1 MATVKVIGRVE
12 VSVGNVRIVDVDGN
26 LRDTGYDGLM
36 YEGEQIYSD
45 DVNALFQIKYLALPE
60 ATAYDG
66 IFRVLA
72 DGSVIAG
79 LEGNEN
85 FFGED
90 IDFME
95 TAAGDAGV
103 EGSSAFLEEV
113 PVDESS
119 LLGFGRGADD
129 TGYGGGIVNFVEVS
143 DTDGTPPVITS
154 DNEVIFDEN
163 DPDAVMTI
171 TALDTS
177 ALTFSISGLDS
188 ALFSIDPV
196 TGVLRF
202 NDAPDYENPLD
213 AGGDNEYN
221 LLVTVTD
228 ALGNFTTQLLSINV
242 NNLNDNIPTAE
253 DAANSAVE
261 DGVVVSGQLVGEDA
275 DGNEIRYELG
285 EDTLGEDEG
294 TLVFNSDGSY
304 TYDVGDDFQDL
315 ADGESRIVNF
325 TYKTVEV
332 GPPLSEPSDAGPFES
347 IEATVTIVITG
358 TNDRP
363 VVKYLHDG
371 GTEADGTQIFDGQLV
386 LHHDVDF
393 TDTHT
398 FEIDST
404 NQNTT
409 VSGGYEGA
417 GTPNTVFNV
426 GTGEDPIYAK
436 VISSSDGLDSLVL
449 DSIVVDSDGAFH
461 ITGDFDALAEGETA
475 TIRFRYVAVDDSG
488 VGTNPALG
496 ESDTS
501 KSKMVEMTIM
511 GTNDAPMIMT
521 GETGLTF
528 ISESAGYNNVLGIYV
543 LDEAGNPTDPQIIMT
558 DTNSGGAYTT
568 PIDLAFGSFGL
579 FILPNGDY
587 DGIEEATL
595 SFDGTQ
601 LLIDGNPV
609 NVYYDNNDWNPS
621 GLDHFDIIANA
632 DGSVNIKVEDLNLGD
647 NDRNDLQIKLTPI
660 GGSVGGTVV
669 ELADGHEGEGTA
681 LLTTDGTLDFDDL
694 DISDIHT
701 VSVVAT
707 PNGEDYI
714 GTFSASITT
723 PATGDGVGEISW
735 DYSVLDGLLD
745 PMGQYDSVVQ
755 TYTVTV
761 DDGHGGTDTQVITIT
776 LQGTNDAPEVMA
788 ENITKV
794 ADNVTTTDIPSGE
807 DVTAMTF
814 LTPIIPFL
822 PPLLTSDDA
831 EVHIKTHGRYAVD
844 DQNVGFLGFG
854 LDGDKEQ
861 FIDSKGFWN
870 EGILFDFDSPVSEVT
885 IGFQAF
891 GNHDRALVQ
900 LYNDNGDVVGFRY
913 VTSHNN
919 LHQITIDE
927 GVSFSKMGVFALDS
941 INVTDFRITSI
952 SAMGEMDTV
961 LPFVIDDSMLL
972 ANDTDAEGDAIHVEL
987 VDGKL
992 LDAGGTEIGTV
1003 TINGDGDIQVTPDAD
1018 VDFDTS
1024 VAAYANFAYVVVD
1037 EHGATSEATTAT
1049 IDVAVG
1055 TVVGSQVGYVP
1066 DGPQEFIIGTDSDAV
1081 DALSDNVLTVSDTLD
1096 LSHVSTINTIELGE
1110 DATVTGSADLGH
1122 ITAADVMD
1130 ATDLDNT
1137 LVIQSTDGNAHDQVD
1152 VHESFG
1158 DASTVFSDGQWYAEY
1173 SADGATLLV
1182 EIDPPIDIV

>member
-1 MATVKVIGRVE
+1 MATGKVIGRVE
-12 VSVGNVRIVDVDGN
+12 VSVGNVRIIDVNGN
-26 LRDTGYDGLM
+26 LRDAGYEGLM

-60 ATAYDG
+60 ATSYDG

-85 FFGED
+85 YFGDD

-95 TAAGDAGV
+95 TAAGG
-103 EGSSAFLEEV
+103 EGPQGSSAFLEEV

-129 TGYGGGIVNFVEVS
+129 TGYGGGIVNFVELS
-143 DTDGTPPVITS
+143 DTDATPPVITS

-213 AGGDNEYN
+213 TGGDNEYN

-253 DAANSAVE
+253 DAANSAIE
-261 DGVVVSGQLVGEDA
+261 DGTVVSGQLVGEDA

-285 EDTLGEDEG
+285 EDSLGEDEG

-315 ADGESRIVNF
+315 ADGETREVTF

-347 IEATVTIVITG
+347 IEATVTIVVTG

-363 VVKYLHDG
+363 VVKYLHTEG
-371 GTEADGTQIFDGQLV
+371 IEADGIQVFDGQLV
-386 LHHDVDF
+386 LHHDVDT

-398 FEIDST
+398 FEIEST

-409 VSGGYEGA
+409 VSGGYEGG
-417 GTPNTVFNV
+417 GTPNTVFNI
-426 GTGEDPIYAK
+426 GTGEDPVYAK
-436 VISSSDGLDSLVL
+436 VISSSDGLNSLVL
-449 DSIVVDSDGAFH
+449 ESIVVDSDGAFH

-475 TIRFRYVAVDDSG
+475 TVRFRYVAIDDSG
-488 VGTNPALG
+488 VGTSPALG

-501 KSKMVEMTIM
+501 KSKMVEVTIM
-511 GTNDAPMIMT
+511 GTNDAP
-521 GETGLTF
+521 E
-528 ISESAGYNNVLGIYV
+528 
-543 LDEAGNPTDPQIIMT
+543 
-558 DTNSGGAYTT
+558 
-568 PIDLAFGSFGL
+568 
-579 FILPNGDY
+579 
-587 DGIEEATL
+587 
-595 SFDGTQ
+595 
-601 LLIDGNPV
+601 
-609 NVYYDNNDWNPS
+609 
-621 GLDHFDIIANA
+621 
-632 DGSVNIKVEDLNLGD
+632 
-647 NDRNDLQIKLTPI
+647 
-660 GGSVGGTVV
+660 
-669 ELADGHEGEGTA
+669 
-681 LLTTDGTLDFDDL
+681 
-694 DISDIHT
+694 
-701 VSVVAT
+701 
-707 PNGEDYI
+707 
-714 GTFSASITT
+714 
-723 PATGDGVGEISW
+723 
-735 DYSVLDGLLD
+735 
-745 PMGQYDSVVQ
+745 
-755 TYTVTV
+755 
-761 DDGHGGTDTQVITIT
+761 VI
-776 LQGTNDAPEVMA
+776 A
-788 ENITKV
+788 ENITKI
-794 ADNVTTTDIPSGE
+794 ADHVTNTDIPSFE
-807 DVTAMTF
+807 DGDITAIAYLSTWFGPIVT
-814 LTPIIPFL
+814 PF
-822 PPLLTSDDA
+822 A
-831 EVHIKTHGRYAVD
+831 EAVELNNGRYAVD
-844 DQNVGFLGFG
+844 DHSFNWFTWSY
-854 LDGDKEQ
+854 DGDKEN
-861 FIDSKGFWN
+861 FVDSKGSWN
-870 EGILFDFDSPVSEVT
+870 EGIIFGFEREVT
-885 IGFQAF
+885 HTTINLRNVDMNDRMLVRTYDENGAEVSSRYITSEAGPTTINISEESGFKTVA
-891 GNHDRALVQ
+891 
-900 LYNDNGDVVGFRY
+900 
-913 VTSHNN
+913 
-919 LHQITIDE
+919 I
-927 GVSFSKMGVFALDS
+927 FALDS
-941 INVTDFRITSI
+941 VHGVTEFTVKSVIGTT
-952 SAMGEMDTV
+952 EMDTV

-992 LDAGGTEIGTV
+992 LDGGGTQIGTV
-1003 TINGDGDIQVTPDAD
+1003 TLTGDGDIQVTPDAD
-1018 VDFDTS
+1018 VEFDTS
-1024 VAAYANFAYVVVD
+1024 VASYANFAYVVVD
-1037 EHGATSEATTAT
+1037 EHGAVSEATTAT

-1055 TVVGSQVGYVP
+1055 TIVGYSVGYVP

-1096 LSHVSTINTIELGE
+1096 LSHVSAINTIELGE

-1137 LVIQSTDGNAHDQVD
+1137 LIIQSSDGNAHDQVD

-1158 DASTVFSDGQWYAEY
+1158 DANTVYSDGQWYAEY

-1182 EIDPPIDIV
+1182 EIPPVDIV